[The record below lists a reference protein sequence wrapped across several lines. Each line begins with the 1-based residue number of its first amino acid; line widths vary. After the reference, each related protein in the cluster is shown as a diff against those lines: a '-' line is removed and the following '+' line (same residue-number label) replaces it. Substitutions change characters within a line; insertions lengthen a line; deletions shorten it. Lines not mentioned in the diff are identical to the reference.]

1 MTVHF
6 KHSALCLALLC
17 IYQQSLA
24 ASDNSVIS
32 QDLKTHSVAPDLQ
45 AHNVPTDS
53 IFESNKEE
61 ASNTRSGE
69 SPNIM
74 LAPIIVNAEILGD
87 SSHDQV
93 KEFAGNRTVIDNDL
107 IKKTVSNSIDEALQN
122 VPGLKVQNETGT
134 GVLPNI
140 SIRGLYDSRSG
151 QAQFLM
157 DGIPLT
163 LAPYGHTGQSVFP
176 ATIDNIDRIDVVR
189 GGAATQY
196 GPNNVGGVINLVTK
210 PIAGD
215 TQSEIGT
222 TLTMFEQNGKPLT
235 SLYARHSRWLTD
247 NLGMQIEANGM
258 KGDSFRDHSDT
269 TVTNVQAKALWL
281 IDNNQELEG
290 FLQYYDAD
298 TQMPGALSPVA
309 YEEDIEQSQRPL
321 EAYQGKST
329 RWHAKYKHFLDLG
342 DEAVFDL
349 TGFGHHATRNF
360 EWGFNS
366 QAAKQGV
373 HWADPAIAADTL
385 RTSPREFNVY
395 GIEPKFSVKF
405 GNTDINQHIIGG
417 VRYVNEDIDYKLT
430 QTNLVT
436 EKTSTPR
443 DWNLKTDAWAAYLSD
458 EISLMDDKFKI
469 TPGLRFENAKMTFED
484 RGNNTQ
490 ADNEIT
496 EWLPGI
502 TTSYAVKKSD
512 DTLWTVY
519 ANAQKSLKTPQ
530 IAYIRGKGE
539 EGSELA
545 WNYELG
551 TRFTNKDLQANL
563 ALYRIDFKD
572 QLQWNSA
579 EQSFDNVGHTLHQGV
594 EASFDYNPKK
604 FNNLEFGVSY
614 NYLDATLQEGD
625 DKGNQLPYS
634 SPHQLGWHASYNYND
649 LITTLSGNYYDKAF
663 SDNANTVLES
673 ADGAVGEIPAYTLW
687 NLSLQKTLKDSKN
700 EKLSVQF
707 GINNL
712 LDEQYYFRGIDTS
725 PVGRYPAPGR
735 SYKLGLNY
743 QF

>member
-24 ASDNSVIS
+24 ESRNPVANPQELYLSPQPQVQSSDSTPPLSNVEDSA
-32 QDLKTHSVAPDLQ
+32 LLQ
-45 AHNVPTDS
+45 AQDTPTATLS
-53 IFESNKEE
+53 PIVVTAES
-61 ASNTRSGE
+61 
-69 SPNIM
+69 
-74 LAPIIVNAEILGD
+74 LGD
-87 SSHDQV
+87 SSRNEV
-93 KEFAGNRTVIDNDL
+93 KEFAGNRTVIDTDL
-107 IKKTVSNSIDEALQN
+107 IKKTMSNSIDGALQY
-122 VPGLKVQNETGT
+122 VPGLKSQDETGT

-140 SIRGLYDSRSG
+140 SIRGLHASRSG

-163 LAPYGHTGQSVFP
+163 LAPYGHTGQSIFP
-176 ATIDNIDRIDVVR
+176 ATLDNIERMDVVR

-210 PIAGD
+210 PIAND

-235 SLYARHSRWLTD
+235 SLYARHSRWLNND
-247 NLGMQIEANGM
+247 LGVQIEANGM

-269 TVTNVQAKALWL
+269 AVTNVQAKALWL
-281 IDNNQELEG
+281 IDDEQELEG

-298 TQMPGALSPVA
+298 TQMPGALSPAA
-309 YEEDIEQSQRPL
+309 YEEDVEQSQRPL

-329 RWHAKYKHFLDLG
+329 RWHARYKHYLDIG
-342 DEAVFDL
+342 DDAVFDL

-366 QAAKQGV
+366 QFKDQGV
-373 HWADPAIAADTL
+373 HWADPAIKADTL
-385 RTSPREFNVY
+385 RTSPREFDVY
-395 GIEPKFSVKF
+395 GIEPKFSVQF
-405 GNTDINQHIIGG
+405 GSDSSINHHLIGG
-417 VRYVNEDIDYKLT
+417 VRYVNEDVDYKLS
-430 QTNLVT
+430 QTKLT
-436 EKTSTPR
+436 DGSTSTPR
-443 DWNLKTDAWAAYLSD
+443 DWNLQTDAWAAYLSD
-458 EISLMDDKFKI
+458 EISLMDDKLKL
-469 TPGLRFENAKMTFED
+469 TPGLRFENAKMKFED

-490 ADNEIT
+490 ADNEVT
-496 EWLPGI
+496 EWLPGL
-502 TTSYAVKKSD
+502 TASYALDKRD
-512 DTLWTVY
+512 DTLWTIY
-519 ANAQKSLKTPQ
+519 ANAQKSLRTPQ

-545 WNYELG
+545 WNYEVG
-551 TRFTNKDLQANL
+551 TRYTNDELQANIG
-563 ALYRIDFKD
+563 LYRIDFKD

-594 EASFDYNPKK
+594 EASFDYKPKK
-604 FNNLEFGVSY
+604 VDNLELGVSY
-614 NYLDATLQEGD
+614 NYLDATMEEGV

-634 SPHQLGWHASYNYND
+634 SPHQLGWHASYKYND
-649 LITTLSGNYYDKAF
+649 LITTLSGVYYDKAF
-663 SDNANTVLES
+663 ADNANTVPES
-673 ADGAVGEIPAYTLW
+673 ADGSVGEIPAYTLW
-687 NLSLQKTLKDSKN
+687 NLSLQKTLKDSQN

-712 LDEQYYFRGIDTS
+712 FDEQYYFRGIDTS